1 MESIIENVILFNK
14 EEIKEGKL
22 LGKGGFGKVVVG
34 LFRKFEFAIKMF
46 FNFDINA
53 FLKELNIIKKLKHQ
67 NIPQLYGLSKSKEF
81 DNYNL
86 ITELIRGCSMDVF
99 LRQIGDNC
107 FIKFL
112 LFIDLASVLTYIHS
126 HKLIH
131 RDLKP
136 SNIMIDNNFNLK
148 LLDFGISKISTNSI
162 TNTIVIGTILYMA
175 PENYNMNSTGDTLEE
190 FTRGLISTKVDVWAF
205 GCMISEAFSGQRP
218 WAPIITM
225 DTGVIAMLFK
235 KRDFLIPSNIIDK
248 DIIKLIKMC
257 TKVNPT
263 ERSNIFEV
271 KLEFLN
277 NLYERTRDV
286 GVDEIFKSL
295 ENYSSKQK
303 LSLLLRHK
311 KYLAELHNNI
321 IVNALKAYDETV
333 SEMKLKKIYSDN
345 SNIANKDT
353 SDTIDIGSPIKID
366 RIQNNLVEEIKN
378 TFNIQFSNNFGDDL
392 DIKTK
397 LQNKRKEI
405 EKKKQAENEKRK
417 NLMRNTVNKEFKGKQ
432 GGGKHLQSKK
442 KRNPIDEE
450 DDSLFEGVD

>member
-1 MESIIENVILFNK
+1 MESIIDNVILFNK
-14 EEIKEGKL
+14 DEIKEGKV
-22 LGKGGFGKVVVG
+22 LGKGGFGKVVIGV
-34 LFRKFEFAIKMF
+34 FRKFEFAIKMF

-67 NIPQLYGLSKSKEF
+67 NIPQLYGLSKSK
-81 DNYNL
+81 DTKNYNL

-162 TNTIVIGTILYMA
+162 TNTIIIGTILYMA
-175 PENYNMNSTGDTLEE
+175 PENYNINSTEDTMEE

-205 GCMISEAFSGQRP
+205 GCMISEAFSGHRP

-235 KRDFLIPSNIIDK
+235 KRDFLIPSNIVDEDIMK
-248 DIIKLIKMC
+248 IIKIC

-271 KLEFLN
+271 KLEFLK
-277 NLYERTRDV
+277 NLYERTREV
-286 GVDEIFKSL
+286 GINEIFKSL

-321 IVNALKAYDETV
+321 IVNALKAYDETHNNDI
-333 SEMKLKKIYSDN
+333 KLEKIYSND
-345 SNIANKDT
+345 SAIANKDT
-353 SDTIDIGSPIKID
+353 SDTIDIISPIKKEKKQSLI
-366 RIQNNLVEEIKN
+366 EEIKN

-392 DIKTK
+392 DIK
-397 LQNKRKEI
+397 LRLENKQKEI
-405 EKKKQAENEKRK
+405 EKKKQAEIERKK
-417 NLMRNTVNKEFKGKQ
+417 NLMKNIGKGEFKGKQ
-432 GGGKHLQSKK
+432 GGGKHFNKK
-442 KRNPIDEE
+442 FDRNPKEE
-450 DDSLFEGVD
+450 DDDLFDVID